1 MGTKMQN
8 SNFVPV
14 SDISDS
20 GTKMQNSNFV
30 PICLQAQAQ
39 ILTYFKFMQIGE
51 DSVPRIYLAYTSI
64 ARNCHDQCK

>member
-51 DSVPRIYLAYTSI
+51 DCDL
-64 ARNCHDQCK
+64 CL